1 MVASNSHL
9 PLRVKENQ
17 LYFCLLNK
25 VRRCSIIYYNWV
37 VATSATW
44 MDGAAIVRGG
54 RCRLLAPVPANSRM
68 MPGSPG
74 IVVKLQFNG
83 ISQDRRPSREFI
95 AVRIAAPVDAFHHV
109 CRKPNH
115 NARWAPR
122 AASIQACLPCVRLWQ
137 RAQRGWMAYI
147 VVYSGSLYTASSRL
161 PHVTCRCLP
170 SCLS

>member
-1 MVASNSHL
+1 
-9 PLRVKENQ
+9 
-17 LYFCLLNK
+17 
-25 VRRCSIIYYNWV
+25 
-37 VATSATW
+37 
-44 MDGAAIVRGG
+44 MDGAATMEPSATTFDKTMVNNPPCLSQKQYIYNIITRAGPPGLHQSKRACHASDCGNERNVDGW
-54 RCRLLAPVPANSRM
+54 RCN
-68 MPGSPG
+68 
-74 IVVKLQFNG
+74 NG
-83 ISQDRRPSREFI
+83 TSREFI